1 MIKENC
7 WNIPVNAPACM
18 ERHLDAVDYRAGQNK
33 SSSLINRHYNVT
45 HVH

>member
-33 SSSLINRHYNVT
+33 PSAHSHYIHMCVIY
-45 HVH
+45 